1 MMKVITKV
9 LMSNSQT
16 VTGINTLFHLHLVA
30 GDEGSTTSSQRQENK
45 DLLFSFQSTD
55 LDDNSPSNDQEHLD
69 LTLSPPTKIHV
80 CINSV

>member
-1 MMKVITKV
+1 
-9 LMSNSQT
+9 MSNSQT

-30 GDEGSTTSSQRQENK
+30 ADEGSTTSSQRQENK

-55 LDDNSPSNDQEHLD
+55 LDDNSPNNDQAHPD